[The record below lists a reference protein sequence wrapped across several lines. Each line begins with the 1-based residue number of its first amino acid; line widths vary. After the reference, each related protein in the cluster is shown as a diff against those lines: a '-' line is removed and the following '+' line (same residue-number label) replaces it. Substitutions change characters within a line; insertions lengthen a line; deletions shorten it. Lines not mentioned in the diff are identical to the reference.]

1 MVGAVAG
8 AVRRAICR
16 AVAVAVGPGRAF
28 GVGNPGD
35 RNHAVAVLDAQQ
47 GDALGFAPGDA
58 DVAHVGA
65 DELAAVGD
73 QHDLVARRDRER
85 RHDVAVARRHV
96 DVGDARAAAAG
107 GAVLVGRAP
116 LAEALL
122 RDGQEELLGGGPPG
136 VARLAE
142 PRQRLLLAAA
152 GLLALAF
159 GGLAALAAP
168 RAGEAQVVVA
178 LLGGRRH
185 RVQYGDG
192 DHLVV
197 LGKPDAAHAR

>member
-47 GDALGFAPGDA
+47 GDALGLAPGDA

-85 RHDVAVARRHV
+85 RHDVAVPRRHV

-107 GAVLVGRAP
+107 GAVLVGRAA

-122 RDGQEELLGGGPPG
+122 GDREEGLLGGGQLVG
-136 VARLAE
+136 ASFAE
-142 PRQRLLLAAA
+142 PAERLLGAAA
-152 GLLALAF
+152 GL
-159 GGLAALAAP
+159 GGLALGGLARLAP
-168 RAGEAQVVVA
+168 SRTGDAEVVVA

-185 RVQYGDG
+185 RVQDRDRDDFIIFGQA
-192 DHLVV
+192 
-197 LGKPDAAHAR
+197 DAA